1 MVVIIAEE
9 VQEQYGVEKADGTC
23 QAPVIGLTRVG
34 LGIMHHASCFPRVF
48 KRFEGA
54 RRSSLHRLTLH
65 PAQHFFECPNLQTDR
80 LTPKGGTAAFK
91 LSQVS

>member
-1 MVVIIAEE
+1 MVIIAEE
-9 VQEQYGVEKADGTC
+9 VQEQLVRCGEGRWHLPSASH
-23 QAPVIGLTRVG
+23 RVDT
-34 LGIMHHASCFPRVF
+34 MHASCFPRVF

-65 PAQHFFECPNLQTDR
+65 TAQHFFQCPNLKTDR

-91 LSQVS
+91 LSQVL

>member
-34 LGIMHHASCFPRVF
+34 LGIIHHVFRV
-48 KRFEGA
+48 
-54 RRSSLHRLTLH
+54 SSGVLKAPVAALSIDLHSIL
-65 PAQHFFECPNLQTDR
+65 PNTFLNVPTCKQTD
-80 LTPKGGTAAFK
+80 
-91 LSQVS
+91 